1 MATVEMPRH
10 VDDPP
15 SLMFWRIDDVTPF
28 FMLLII
34 GIFINQPL
42 ILVVLGFF
50 AVRLYGRFRESR
62 ADGYALHG
70 LYWFGLMPITRRT
83 IPNPFI
89 RRYLP

>member
-15 SLMFWRIDDVTPF
+15 NLMLWRIDDVTPF
-28 FMLLII
+28 LILLVI
-34 GIFINQPL
+34 GILINQTMIFIGIGL
-42 ILVVLGFF
+42 IT
-50 AVRLYGRFRESR
+50 VRLYGRFRESR

-70 LYWFGLMPITRRT
+70 LYWLGLMPMPHRST
-83 IPNPFI
+83 PNPFI